1 MKRFL
6 GEIRGVQKIE
16 WILLAAAVAMMLTLG
31 LGQSNQTS
39 SKRTEAENRLI
50 SALSAIEGIGRTDVL
65 LSEKDGKTSVLI
77 IAEGAEDMNVQ
88 LHIQRAVQ
96 TMVGNELSDIEIIPH
111 SG

>member
-16 WILLAAAVAMMLTLG
+16 WLLLVVAVAMMLMLG
-31 LGQSNQTS
+31 LGQSDQTS

-50 SALSAIEGIGRTDVL
+50 SALSAIEGIGRTDAL
-65 LSEKDGKTSVLI
+65 ISEKDGRTSVLI
-77 IAEGAEDMNVQ
+77 IAEGAEDMSVQ
-88 LHIQRAVQ
+88 LDILRAVQ